1 MATMSIGK
9 AWEDS
14 QAFIKREAH
23 LLFPVALLFLSVPLA
38 IVQQMVPA
46 NFMQLQPGQTLDSLP
61 PLPAGASLGVI
72 LGAIIMVAGSLS
84 VYALALRPGI
94 SVAEAI
100 RLAVSRLPT
109 LIGASIL
116 VGLALVLALFA
127 VAMVSGLLAAV
138 IGKAGAVQLSL
149 LLMTG
154 ILLYIGGRMVPLS
167 AVVIDRRLGVIASL
181 RATLGLTKGQVGR
194 MAAFLMIS
202 MILIFIVQL
211 AVQSAVGVVGTLAL
225 GKDGGRSI
233 SDLAVALT
241 SGVLNVYLLVL
252 TARIYRQLEGATPD

>member
-14 QAFIKREAH
+14 QAFIKREGH

-46 NFMQLQPGQTLDSLP
+46 NFMQLQPGQALDALP
-61 PLPAGASLGVI
+61 PLPVGVSLSVI

-100 RLAVSRLPT
+100 RLALSRLPT
-109 LIGASIL
+109 LIGASML
-116 VGLALVLALFA
+116 AGLALVLALFG
-127 VAMVSGLLAAV
+127 VALVGGLLAGV
-138 IGKAGAVQLSL
+138 LGKVGGVQIAL

-154 ILLYIGGRMVPLS
+154 ALLYVGGRLVPLS
-167 AVVIDRRLGVIASL
+167 AVVIDRRLGVVASL

-211 AVQSAVGVVGTLAL
+211 AVQSAVGVVGTLAF
-225 GKDGGRSI
+225 GKEAGRSI
-233 SDLAVALT
+233 SEVAVALM

-252 TARIYRQLEGATPD
+252 TARIYRQLEGMES

>member
-14 QAFIKREAH
+14 LAFIKREGH

-38 IVQQMVPA
+38 IVQQMVPDTY
-46 NFMQLQPGQTLDSLP
+46 MQLQPGQTLESLP
-61 PLPAGASLGVI
+61 PLPAGVSLGVI
-72 LGAIIMVAGSLS
+72 VGAIVMVAGSLS

-100 RLAVSRLPT
+100 RLALSRLPT
-109 LIGASIL
+109 LIGASII
-116 VGLALVLALFA
+116 VGVALVVALFL
-127 VAMVSGLLAAV
+127 VALIGGLLAAV
-138 IGKAGAVQLSL
+138 IGKAGGVQLSV

-154 ILLYIGGRMVPLS
+154 VLLYGGARLVPLS
-167 AVVIDRRLGVIASL
+167 AVIIDRRSGVIASL
-181 RATLGLTKGQVGR
+181 REALALSRGQVGR
-194 MAAFLMIS
+194 MAAFLLMS

-225 GKDGGRSI
+225 GKEGGRSI
-233 SDLAVALT
+233 SELAVALT

-252 TARIYRQLEGATPD
+252 TARIYRQLEGAPA

>member
-9 AWEDS
+9 AWQDS
-14 QAFIKREAH
+14 LAFIKREGH

-46 NFMQLQPGQTLDSLP
+46 NYMQMQPGQTMASLP
-61 PLPAGASLGVI
+61 PLPAGASVGIL
-72 LGAIIMVAGSLS
+72 LGAIVMVVGSLS

-100 RLAVSRLPT
+100 RLALSRLPM
-109 LIGASIL
+109 LIGASMI
-116 VGLALVLALFA
+116 VGLALMVALFA
-127 VAMVSGLLAAV
+127 VAMVGGLLAAV
-138 IGKAGAVQLSL
+138 IGKAGGVQLSV

-154 ILLYIGGRMVPLS
+154 VLLYIGARLVPLS
-167 AVVIDRRLGVIASL
+167 AVVIDRRSGVIMSV
-181 RATLGLTKGQVGR
+181 RAALALTKGQVGR

-211 AVQSAVGVVGTLAL
+211 AVQSAVGVVATLAL
-225 GKDGGRSI
+225 GKESGRSI

-252 TARIYRQLEGATPD
+252 TARIYRQLEEAAA